1 MLSLNALVTLQ
12 EATDYV
18 LKTGLPSRTAEEIR
32 LLTLLINGVSEAVEN
47 YLGYRFIIRNI
58 TVITQ
63 GARDKRDRLYLPPP
77 ITWVVSMVEDG
88 VVLLPA
94 LYHTYDRY
102 LLRNL
107 GASWSVKPKSIR
119 VEYEVGKHLT
129 IANIPPDVKLG
140 ALIWMYDLWHSGP
153 ANFSNIITEGNV
165 MIRPIAIPL
174 QTKTFLNRYKLGMKC
189 ITL

>member
-47 YLGYRFIIRNI
+47 YLGYRFIIRPTI
-58 TVITQ
+58 VVTQ
-63 GARDKRDRLYLPPP
+63 GELDRRDRLYLPPP
-77 ITWVVSMVEDG
+77 IFRVITIVEDG

-94 LYHTYDRY
+94 EYFVYDRY
-102 LLRNL
+102 LLRHL
-107 GASWSVKPKSIR
+107 GASWSVKPRSIR
-119 VEYEVGKHLT
+119 VEYEVGRHRT
-129 IANIPPDVKLG
+129 IVDIPSDVKLG

-174 QTKTFLNRYKLGMKC
+174 QTKVFLNKYKLGMKC
-189 ITL
+189 FTL